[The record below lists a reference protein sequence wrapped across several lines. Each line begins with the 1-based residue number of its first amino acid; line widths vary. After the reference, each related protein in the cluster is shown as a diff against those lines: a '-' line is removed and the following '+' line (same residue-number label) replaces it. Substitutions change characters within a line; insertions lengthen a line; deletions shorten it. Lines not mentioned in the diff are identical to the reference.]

1 MCVCLMCLLFVSEG
15 HTENN
20 ICMCVILSNVYIIII
35 IIIIIIIVVV
45 FISHPFV
52 ILL

>member
-1 MCVCLMCLLFVSEG
+1 MCACLMCLLFVSEG

-35 IIIIIIIVVV
+35 IIVVV